1 VQSGLL
7 CRRHLNLNDPN
18 PLIFYKESKQMLYF
32 TLKEGE
38 YVISFQFPLDGGSW
52 LQKLKGCEE
61 HFFANG
67 NTLVIR
73 YVQSVLRGLQ

>member
-1 VQSGLL
+1 
-7 CRRHLNLNDPN
+7 
-18 PLIFYKESKQMLYF
+18 MLYF